1 MKTMDAPVM
10 DKWLEVKYI
19 MSRDLVTADPDE
31 KLSSIKQKM
40 MANHIQHVPVVDGHK
55 ILGMISKSDIHRM
68 EHHFT
73 LFKAEKAL
81 EANRQIFSTMLA
93 EEIMTTTLV
102 KLKETDTVSIALDI
116 FKENLFHALPV
127 VNGRDELVGLIT
139 PLDLLLY
146 AFGETPGLPES

>member
-1 MKTMDAPVM
+1 M
-10 DKWLEVKYI
+10 DKWLEVKHI

-31 KLSSIKQKM
+31 KLVSVRQKM
-40 MANHIQHVPVVDGHK
+40 MANHIQHVPVVDGSK

-81 EANRQIFSTMLA
+81 EANRQIFTTMLA

-102 KLKETDTVSIALDI
+102 KLKESDTVSVALDL

-127 VNGRDELVGLIT
+127 VNDHDELVGLVT

-146 AFGETPGLPES
+146 AFGEAPGLPQS